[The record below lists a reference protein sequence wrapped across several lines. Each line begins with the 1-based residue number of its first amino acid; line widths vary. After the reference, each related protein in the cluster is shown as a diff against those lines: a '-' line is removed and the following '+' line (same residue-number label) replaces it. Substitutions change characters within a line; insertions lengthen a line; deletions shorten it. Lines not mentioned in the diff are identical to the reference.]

1 MTNEKERRQNIYALA
16 ACIKQAK
23 ANWEKCDLSEFSMGD
38 VSNLGMPNYAIAKW
52 IYGKSGEAIEC
63 HCYGANGEPTLH
75 KDGYSSWK
83 TVFDA
88 AGRDVG
94 CKYYDIEGREIV
106 VGQPDQK

>member
-1 MTNEKERRQNIYALA
+1 MDGVAKVMSEYDELGNLTTLA
-16 ACIKQAK
+16 CFGADNNLK
-23 ANWEKCDLSEFSMGD
+23 AG
-38 VSNLGMPNYAIAKW
+38 PANYAIARW